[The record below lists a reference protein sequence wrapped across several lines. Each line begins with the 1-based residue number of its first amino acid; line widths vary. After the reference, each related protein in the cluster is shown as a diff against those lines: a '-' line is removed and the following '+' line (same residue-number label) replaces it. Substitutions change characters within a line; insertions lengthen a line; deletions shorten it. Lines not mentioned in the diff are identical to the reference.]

1 MENLC
6 LLMNLMKN
14 ILHPNNNI
22 KIAINL
28 IGRNIMKTNMLF
40 IILLLYM
47 IFLSGCNSTKQYRK
61 DINKHKFTN

>member
-1 MENLC
+1 MESLC

-28 IGRNIMKTNMLF
+28 IGRNIMKTNMLL

-47 IFLSGCNSTKQYRK
+47 IFLSGCNSTKQYRR
-61 DINKHKFTN
+61 DINKHTFTN